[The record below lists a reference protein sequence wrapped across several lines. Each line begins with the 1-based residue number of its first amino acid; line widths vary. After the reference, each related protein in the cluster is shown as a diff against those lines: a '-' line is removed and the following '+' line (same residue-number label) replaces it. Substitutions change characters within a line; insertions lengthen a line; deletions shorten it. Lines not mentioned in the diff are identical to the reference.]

1 MDLTLYPSHIVTK
14 YLSGDGNFRL
24 VREMNGNK
32 DPDDVALADGNGYFV
47 RWVEFEDYIKVAS
60 LTPEEVSIQI
70 FNLHTRFVLMIIALR
85 SLPATA

>member
-1 MDLTLYPSHIVTK
+1 MDLILYSSHIVTK

-47 RWVEFEDYIKVAS
+47 RWAEFEDYIKVAS
-60 LTPEEVSIQI
+60 LTPEEVSIRI
-70 FNLHTRFVLMIIALR
+70 LNLYIRFVLMIISLR

>member
-1 MDLTLYPSHIVTK
+1 MNLIFYSSHIVTK
-14 YLSGDGNFRL
+14 YYSGDGNFRL

-47 RWVEFEDYIKVAS
+47 RWADFEDYLKVAS

-70 FNLHTRFVLMIIALR
+70 LNLYIRFVPMTGALR
-85 SLPATA
+85 SLPVTA